1 MAVKIINT
9 SDKSTF
15 FKKGDIL
22 VSVDGKAINDQLDII
37 FLTSTEKRSLVFEI
51 DRNGKKISRKIS
63 LKEFKEAELQY
74 EKMRFKRC
82 RSKCI
87 FCFVDQMPPGLR
99 RSLYIKDDDYRLSF
113 LFGNYITLNDLKDE
127 ELERIIEYNLS
138 PLFISVHALDRT
150 VRETLFGRPIGR
162 DIIDILEMLS
172 SGGITFHTQ
181 IVLIPGF
188 NDGDIL
194 DETVDGLFS
203 LYPSCLSV
211 AVVPVG
217 LTAHREGLTKLRTV
231 TPMEAKK
238 IVRWAR
244 SKASYFRGKTSGESG
259 FVYIS
264 DELYL
269 IADEEIPPD
278 NEYDGYPQ
286 LANGVGMC
294 RNFIEN
300 FIDELEKLGKEKLN
314 CNFGVVTGKLGGL
327 FFKHYIEPLMQK
339 KLNFIPHWIITENRL
354 FGTSVTVS
362 GLLSGNDILRAIEE
376 NRGLSMYVI
385 PPNTLNHEGKFLDDM
400 TPKELERRT
409 NVKILVPENTFM
421 SNEILEVCQE

>member
-9 SDKSTF
+9 SDKSPF
-15 FKKGDIL
+15 FKKGDRL

-51 DRNGKKISRKIS
+51 DRNGKKISRKVS

-138 PLFISVHALDRT
+138 PLYISVHALDRT
-150 VRETLFGRPIGR
+150 VRETLFGRPMGR
-162 DIIDILEMLS
+162 DIIDTLEILS

-181 IVLIPGF
+181 IVLIPGY

-217 LTAHREGLTKLRTV
+217 LTAHREGLIKLRTV
-231 TPMEAKK
+231 KPLEAKK
-238 IVRWAR
+238 IVRW
-244 SKASYFRGKTSGESG
+244 SKEKANYFRGKTSGESG
-259 FVYIS
+259 FLYLS
-264 DELYL
+264 DEFYL
-269 IADEEIPPD
+269 IADEEIPAD
-278 NEYDGYPQ
+278 DEYDGYPQ

-294 RNFIEN
+294 RNFIED
-300 FIDELEKLGKEKLN
+300 FVDELKKFGDKKLS
-314 CNFGVVTGKLGGL
+314 CDFGVITGKLGGI
-327 FFKHYIEPLMQK
+327 FFNRYIVPLIHEKMD
-339 KLNFIPHWIITENRL
+339 FTPHWIVAKNRL
-354 FGTSVTVS
+354 FGSSVTVS

-376 NRGLSMYVI
+376 NKGLSMYAI

-400 TPKELERRT
+400 TPAELEKKA
-409 NVKILVPENTFM
+409 NIKILVPEKTFI
-421 SNEILEVCQE
+421 SEEVLKISQG